1 MSDQDEQL
9 RALTT
14 ALADRYRIERS
25 LGQGGMA
32 TVYLAR
38 DLRHERNVA
47 LKVLKPELAQALSAQ
62 RFLKEIHVT
71 ANLQHP
77 HILPLYDSG
86 SIEGALFYVM
96 PLMTGESLRD
106 RLTREGRL
114 SVTDAVRITQQV
126 AGALDFA
133 HRQGVLHRDIKP
145 ENILLQDGE
154 ALLAD
159 FGIALAASS
168 VPEARMTGTGIS
180 VGTVEYMSPE
190 QAAGERN
197 LDARSDIYSLGA
209 VAYEM
214 LVGKSPVSAASSQAM
229 LAKLMTETP
238 VPPHTARAEVPVSVS
253 DAVQHALEKNPAQR
267 FSSARE
273 FSEALAGGAHSA
285 VRSRRLAGRAEHAC
299 HLRAHSSR

>member
-1 MSDQDEQL
+1 
-9 RALTT
+9 
-14 ALADRYRIERS
+14 
-25 LGQGGMA
+25 MA

-38 DLRHERNVA
+38 DLKHERNVA

-86 SIEGALFYVM
+86 SIDGALFYVM

-114 SVTDAVRITQQV
+114 SVTEAVRITQQV

-159 FGIALAASS
+159 FGIALASS
-168 VPEARMTGTGIS
+168 VPEARMTGTG
-180 VGTVEYMSPE
+180 SP
-190 QAAGERN
+190 
-197 LDARSDIYSLGA
+197 
-209 VAYEM
+209 
-214 LVGKSPVSAASSQAM
+214 SAPSS
-229 LAKLMTETP
+229 T
-238 VPPHTARAEVPVSVS
+238 
-253 DAVQHALEKNPAQR
+253 
-267 FSSARE
+267 
-273 FSEALAGGAHSA
+273 
-285 VRSRRLAGRAEHAC
+285 
-299 HLRAHSSR
+299 

>member
-1 MSDQDEQL
+1 VSDQDEQL

-47 LKVLKPELAQALSAQ
+47 LKVLKPELPQALSAQ

-106 RLTREGRL
+106 RRARGQAFGHRRGAHQSRSPAHWT
-114 SVTDAVRITQQV
+114 SRIARVCSIATS
-126 AGALDFA
+126 
-133 HRQGVLHRDIKP
+133 P

-159 FGIALAASS
+159 FGMPS
-168 VPEARMTGTGIS
+168 R
-180 VGTVEYMSPE
+180 
-190 QAAGERN
+190 
-197 LDARSDIYSLGA
+197 A
-209 VAYEM
+209 VCP
-214 LVGKSPVSAASSQAM
+214 K
-229 LAKLMTETP
+229 
-238 VPPHTARAEVPVSVS
+238 RA
-253 DAVQHALEKNPAQR
+253 
-267 FSSARE
+267 
-273 FSEALAGGAHSA
+273 
-285 VRSRRLAGRAEHAC
+285 
-299 HLRAHSSR
+299 